1 MAIYEAGDPSDQV
14 QRRSRVAGW
23 LMLAFTA
30 AIIVGLSFFPAPYVI
45 DNPGPTYDTLGS
57 VSVGE
62 EEMDLI
68 LISGEETFE
77 STGSFLL
84 TTVTRSGN
92 PESLP
97 GWFDVMQ
104 GWFDPTRTVIPVDVA
119 YPPGIS
125 FEQNR
130 EAAAIEME
138 NSQQEAVAAALDYLG
153 VAYTSRMVVSQAMEG
168 GPSEGVLLPGDVIL
182 SANGMAVDTV
192 SVLRGIIADS
202 GVVSPMTLSVERE
215 GSEIDVSV
223 LPRMSEG
230 QERVP
235 MVGILVSGTYDF
247 PIDVDIALE
256 NVGGPSAGLMF
267 ALGIVEKLSPAD
279 ITQGKVFAGTGTI
292 DAQGSIG
299 PIGGIRH
306 KMHGA
311 LNDGASWFFA
321 PADNCPDLVGHIPNG
336 LQVIPVATLEEAVE
350 ALESIHA
357 GAPVAGCSSSSAFP
371 Q

>member
-1 MAIYEAGDPSDQV
+1 MAIFNTEDPSDQV
-14 QRRSRVAGW
+14 QRRSRLAGW
-23 LMLAFTA
+23 LMLSFTA
-30 AIIVGLSFFPAPYVI
+30 AIIIGLSFFPAPYVI

-62 EEMDLI
+62 EQMELI
-68 LISGEETFE
+68 LISGEDTYD
-77 STGSFLL
+77 SSGSLLL

-97 GWFDVMQ
+97 GWLDVLQ

-125 FEQNR
+125 VEQNR

-153 VAYTSRMVVSQAMEG
+153 IAYTSRMVVSQALEG

-182 SANGMAVDTV
+182 EANGMSVETV
-192 SVLRGIIADS
+192 SRLRDMIADS
-202 GVVSPMTLSVERE
+202 GVIDPMTITLLRD
-215 GSEIDVSV
+215 GATLDVQV

-230 QERVP
+230 EQRVP
-235 MVGILVSGTYDF
+235 MIGILLSGTYDF
-247 PIDVDIALE
+247 PLDVDIALE

-267 ALGIVEKLSPAD
+267 ALGIIEKLTAED
-279 ITQGKVFAGTGTI
+279 ITEGLVIAGTGTI
-292 DAQGSIG
+292 DAQGVVG
-299 PIGGIRH
+299 PVGGIRH

-311 LNDGASWFFA
+311 LEDGASWFLA
-321 PADNCPDLVGHIPNG
+321 PAANCPDLVGHVPDG
-336 LQVIPVATLEEAVE
+336 LQVIPVENLEDAII
-350 ALESIHA
+350 ALEGIRS
-357 GAPVAGCSSSSAFP
+357 GSELP
-371 Q
+371 QCPGS

>member
-1 MAIYEAGDPSDQV
+1 MAIFETGDPSDQV

-45 DNPGPTYDTLGS
+45 DNPGPTFDTLGS

-62 EEMDLI
+62 EEMELI
-68 LISGEETFE
+68 LIVGEETFE
-77 STGSFLL
+77 ATGSLLL

-97 GWFDVMQ
+97 GWFDVLR

-130 EAAAIEME
+130 EAATIEME
-138 NSQQEAVAAALDYLG
+138 TSQQEAVAAALDYLG
-153 VAYTSRMVVSQAMEG
+153 IAYTSRMVVSQAMEG

-202 GVVSPMTLSVERE
+202 GVVSPMTITVERE
-215 GSEIDVSV
+215 GSPVDVAV

-247 PIDVDIALE
+247 PVDVDIALD

-279 ITQGKVFAGTGTI
+279 FTQGKVFAGTGTI

-299 PIGGIRH
+299 PIGGVRH

-311 LNDGASWFFA
+311 LNDGARWFFV
-321 PADNCPDLVGHIPNG
+321 PADNCPDVVGHVPEG
-336 LQVIPVATLEEAVE
+336 LQVIPVATLDDAMT

-357 GAPVAGCSSSSAFP
+357 GDSVPRCSGS
-371 Q
+371 